1 MSEHGPDAYER
12 ATYYNGIT
20 GDNDHPELPA
30 GRFAHIPVKS
40 VYGTF
45 DASLNK
51 AWDTV
56 GPQIVDIIVAR
67 NIKCTSIDP
76 ARFLTHAEPGEGGQG
91 ASRSVQPGSTSRD
104 TAHDVSQ
111 AILALLRKNNVK
123 DVVVEWG
130 EAVPQWLAGPPLL
143 RHASDRDATHYVRR
157 FLTALLAVPLTT
169 EDMEDDHSQGTLTLW
184 FLENKNNDG
193 KPSDKV
199 YGLSNCH
206 VLRKDTTV
214 DYSLKGGAPKDH
226 VRVCGMRR
234 FQRGLDEITKAVA
247 DRVFF
252 ANMLQA
258 QENQGPE
265 TADDLEW
272 NRSKLEDENRA
283 IASLERLH
291 DEATKYWSNIKL
303 QRNIGHVEY
312 APKIKVDEGNTRY
325 TADWSVFVAAEAKVK
340 GAFEGNV
347 VDLGSKFS
355 APELTAMFYPVAGGA
370 TTFKYPSGR
379 KLKISGCAS
388 KEDLAV
394 PAEFDIQGERCLMV
408 GKDGNTTDLTVG
420 RYAGLESFTF
430 NAAGVNSGNKA
441 VEVFSAKGDSG
452 SLVWHMRD
460 GKAYIVGQLHSG
472 HNKGGS
478 TTNHVTYCTPGWWLL
493 AEIKKKYK
501 NAVFYP
507 ETWPV
512 RA

>member
-1 MSEHGPDAYER
+1 MYRSDYLTTPFPKP
-12 ATYYNGIT
+12 T
-20 GDNDHPELPA
+20 

-45 DASLNK
+45 DTSLNK

-56 GPQIVDIIVAR
+56 GPQIVDII
-67 NIKCTSIDP
+67 
-76 ARFLTHAEPGEGGQG
+76 
-91 ASRSVQPGSTSRD
+91 PGSTSRD

-123 DVVVEWG
+123 DVVVEWR

-184 FLENKNNDG
+184 FLENKTNDG

-252 ANMLQA
+252 ANMYAQDIARLQA

-430 NAAGVNSGNKA
+430 NAAGVVSRELAIYNSGNKA

-478 TTNHVTYCTPGWWLL
+478 TSNHVTYCTPGWWLL